1 MRRQFQAG
9 PDERERIERTLV
21 GVLESEPDLEFAW
34 LHGSFLVADK
44 FRDIDIGVH
53 LSVPVEVR
61 SQRGLELS
69 VRLDQE
75 IGFPIDVRVL
85 NDAPV
90 TFLFHVFREGRL
102 LLSRNDERLADL
114 MERTVREYLDA
125 APLLRQ
131 ATIEAYGA

>member
-1 MRRQFQAG
+1 MRRQFRAT
-9 PDERERIERTLV
+9 PDERERIRRTLV
-21 GVLESEPDLEFAW
+21 AVVESEPDLEFAW

-44 FRDIDIGVH
+44 FRDIDIGIH
-53 LSVPVEVR
+53 LNAPVEAR
-61 SQRGLELS
+61 LRRGLELA

-90 TFLFHVFREGRL
+90 AFLFHVFREGRL

-114 MERTVREYLDA
+114 MERTVRDYLDT

>member
-1 MRRQFQAG
+1 MGRQSRAT
-9 PDERERIERTLV
+9 PDERERIKRTLV
-21 GVLESEPDLEFAW
+21 AALESEPDLEFAW
-34 LHGSFLVADK
+34 LHGSFLIADM

-53 LSVPVEVR
+53 LSAPAKAS
-61 SQRGLELS
+61 SQRGLELAA
-69 VRLDQE
+69 RLDQE
-75 IGFPIDVRVL
+75 IGVPLDACVL

-102 LLSRNDERLADL
+102 LLSRNEERLADL

-131 ATIEAYGA
+131 ATIEACGA

>member
-1 MRRQFQAG
+1 MRRQFRAG
-9 PDERERIERTLV
+9 PDERERIERALV
-21 GVLESEPDLEFAW
+21 AVLESEPDLEFAW

-53 LSVPVEVR
+53 LSAPVEVR
-61 SQRGLELS
+61 SQRGLELA

>member
-21 GVLESEPDLEFAW
+21 AVLESEPDLEFAW

>member
-1 MRRQFQAG
+1 MRRQFRAG
-9 PDERERIERTLV
+9 RDERERIERTLV
-21 GVLESEPDLEFAW
+21 AVLESEPDLEFAW

-53 LSVPVEVR
+53 LSAPIEVR

>member
-1 MRRQFQAG
+1 MRRQFRAG
-9 PDERERIERTLV
+9 PDECERIRNTLV
-21 GVLESEPDLEFAW
+21 TALENEPDLEFAW
-34 LHGSFLVADK
+34 LHGSFLAADE
-44 FRDIDIGVH
+44 FHDIDIGVH
-53 LSVPVEVR
+53 LSATADVR
-61 SQRGLELS
+61 LQRGLELA

-102 LLSRNDERLADL
+102 LLSRNDECLADL

>member
-1 MRRQFQAG
+1 MRRQFRAG

-21 GVLESEPDLEFAW
+21 AVLESEPDLEFAW
-34 LHGSFLVADK
+34 LHGSFLAADK

-53 LSVPVEVR
+53 LSAPVEVR

>member
-1 MRRQFQAG
+1 MRRQFRAG

-21 GVLESEPDLEFAW
+21 SVLESEPDLGFAW

-53 LSVPVEVR
+53 LSAPVEVR

>member
-1 MRRQFQAG
+1 MGRQSRAT
-9 PDERERIERTLV
+9 PDERERIKRTLV
-21 GVLESEPDLEFAW
+21 AALESEPDLEFAW

-53 LSVPVEVR
+53 LSAPVEVR

-90 TFLFHVFREGRL
+90 TFLFHVFQEGRL

>member
-1 MRRQFQAG
+1 MRRQFRAG
-9 PDERERIERTLV
+9 PDERERIGRALV
-21 GVLESEPDLEFAW
+21 TALKSEPDLEFAW
-34 LHGSFLVADK
+34 IHGSFLTAEE

-53 LSVPVEVR
+53 LSATAEVR
-61 SQRGLELS
+61 LQRGLELA

-131 ATIEAYGA
+131 ATIEAYGG

>member
-1 MRRQFQAG
+1 MRRQFRAG

-21 GVLESEPDLEFAW
+21 AVLESEPDLEFAW

-53 LSVPVEVR
+53 LNAPAEVR

-69 VRLDQE
+69 VRLDQD

>member
-1 MRRQFQAG
+1 MGRQSRAT
-9 PDERERIERTLV
+9 PDERERIKRTLV
-21 GVLESEPDLEFAW
+21 AALESEPDLEFAW

-53 LSVPVEVR
+53 LSAPVEVR

>member
-1 MRRQFQAG
+1 MRRQFRAG
-9 PDERERIERTLV
+9 RDERERIERTLV
-21 GVLESEPDLEFAW
+21 TVLESEPDLGFAW

-53 LSVPVEVR
+53 LSAPVEVR